1 MSLKL
6 YRNIGSDELVE
17 LSDITLKDLLKSD
30 NYMIHLR
37 LDDEGDGLYDAIL
50 RADSL
55 QDENCVLIPLVC
67 SSGFKST
74 LDAFK
79 TATSGESSHHPR
91 IEFCYVNSDSSLDYV
106 NYSIEDGMKIVPTPF
121 SFGRSLGHVSEH
133 YILQGSYAGFVDELR
148 LIGYDVSEID
158 IPVSGSSSSAS
169 MRDDLRSKLMQ
180 MNRDE

>member
-6 YRNIGSDELVE
+6 YRKTLGSESGLDEMPV
-17 LSDITLKDLLKSD
+17 TLKDLLKSD

-67 SSGFKST
+67 SHGFKST

-79 TATSGESSHHPR
+79 TDGFLLES
-91 IEFCYVNSDSSLDYV
+91 L
-106 NYSIEDGMKIVPTPF
+106 
-121 SFGRSLGHVSEH
+121 
-133 YILQGSYAGFVDELR
+133 YIIPGLNFVM
-148 LIGYDVSEID
+148 LIQIC
-158 IPVSGSSSSAS
+158 
-169 MRDDLRSKLMQ
+169 L
-180 MNRDE
+180 